1 MVESAKW
8 YRKAAEQ
15 DIASAQF
22 TLGQYYFEGTGV
34 KKDYEEAVK
43 WWRKAAEQDYSTA
56 QFNLGGCYYEGLGVE
71 KDKAEAMKWFRLA
84 AENGEKDALEALE
97 MLAHEDE

>member
-1 MVESAKW
+1 M
-8 YRKAAEQ
+8 
-15 DIASAQF
+15 
-22 TLGQYYFEGTGV
+22 
-34 KKDYEEAVK
+34 K

-84 AENGEKDALEALE
+84 ADNGEEDAQEALE
-97 MLAHEDE
+97 MLAQEDE